1 VQLALGVADTSLVK
15 PMLTPQN
22 LLRLVIEIIFVL
34 LGGLVVWLGLTG
46 QIFFDRRTVP
56 WMILS
61 IALILWGLRALYK
74 PAKWWSRWEN
84 WTRGLSLTLLGVVM
98 LAISRVPFLW
108 VGRLFAVA
116 GLLLVLR
123 GLIGSFLVLRPR

>member
-1 VQLALGVADTSLVK
+1 
-15 PMLTPQN
+15 MLTPQS
-22 LLRLVIEIIFVL
+22 LLRMVIEMIFVL

-46 QIFFDRRTVP
+46 QIFFERRRLP
-56 WMILS
+56 WLILS
-61 IALILWGLRALYK
+61 LALILWGLRALYK
-74 PAKWWSRWEN
+74 PGRRWSRWED
-84 WTRGLSLTLLGVVM
+84 WTRGLSLTLLGGVM